1 MPDFDIE
8 LPVDD
13 ERAHSIISDVI
24 KRNTVN
30 IERRRIIDEMEEE
43 R

>member
-1 MPDFDIE
+1 MPIAV
-8 LPVDD
+8 LDD

-24 KRNTVN
+24 KRNTAN
-30 IERRRIIDEMEEE
+30 IERQKVIDELEEE